1 MLVQL
6 IPGRKA
12 TAPHSVY
19 PLVKTPSLK
28 ARGQDSIA
36 AVPRPTDRRCARLDG
51 PPQIPS
57 TTNLAHRG
65 AGCPSCAGLIW
76 TCRHQ
81 ERSAVRLGRPR
92 PGGAGPGGT
101 AGRGR
106 DLPRLLYYRFHRGY
120 IAAQPAPG
128 KVGETSRKRNG
139 EDQPTGASPTGQV
152 WHLDIHYGRPA
163 TKYSCSLIVVG
174 VGYGAHASPVTRYYQ
189 LPCAPRDPPIQPTS
203 EHTLSPAAQLWY
215 CSALGHSRQFC
226 PNPSLR
232 SDERVAI

>member
-6 IPGRKA
+6 TPGRKK

-28 ARGQDSIA
+28 DARSRLYGCCT
-36 AVPRPTDRRCARLDG
+36 PPYPDRRCARLDG

-76 TCRHQ
+76 TCGHQ
-81 ERSAVRLGRPR
+81 ERSAVRLDPPG

-106 DLPRLLYYRFHRGY
+106 DLPRLPYYRFRRGY
-120 IAAQPAPG
+120 IAAHPAPG
-128 KVGETSRKRNG
+128 KLARLQENAMAKDSPPGSVQLGKYGTWTSITDG
-139 EDQPTGASPTGQV
+139 PP
-152 WHLDIHYGRPA
+152 P
-163 TKYSCSLIVVG
+163 KYSCALIVSRCRLWRTRI
-174 VGYGAHASPVTRYYQ
+174 ASHSVLSVT
-189 LPCAPRDPPIQPTS
+189 
-203 EHTLSPAAQLWY
+203 
-215 CSALGHSRQFC
+215 
-226 PNPSLR
+226 LR
-232 SDERVAI
+232 SA